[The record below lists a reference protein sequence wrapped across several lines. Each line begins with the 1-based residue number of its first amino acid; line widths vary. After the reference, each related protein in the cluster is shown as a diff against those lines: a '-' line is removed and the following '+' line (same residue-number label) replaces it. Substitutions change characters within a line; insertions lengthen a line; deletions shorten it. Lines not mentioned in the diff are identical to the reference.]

1 MVSTLAEGT
10 DVMDMDV
17 DLMDMDDMDDHISMT
32 ISMDMDGHGCH
43 GQM

>member
-17 DLMDMDDMDDHISMT
+17 DLMDMDDMDDHIFKT
-32 ISMDMDGHGCH
+32 ISMDMHGHGCH